1 MLQVTLQAM
10 AAKSALDKEMMMMT
24 KRFVLALA
32 LISIVFASGSLLK
45 VRAGSGFDNSSLN
58 GTYGFAFSGLI
69 AKGNHPFC
77 IGGSWNFHGDG
88 TFDGSDTVNL
98 DGSVTPRTYSGT
110 YSINSDG
117 SGSAQYTT
125 SNGTK
130 HTRNLEIVNQGNTVE
145 FVQTEI
151 DILSAGSLI

>member
-1 MLQVTLQAM
+1 
-10 AAKSALDKEMMMMT
+10 MT
-24 KRFVLALA
+24 IMKRFSLA
-32 LISIVFASGSLLK
+32 LILISLLFMSGSLVK

-88 TFDGSDTVNL
+88 TFDGSDTVNV

-110 YSINSDG
+110 YSINPDS

-125 SNGTK
+125 SNGTN

-145 FVQTEI
+145 FVQTEV
-151 DILSAGSLI
+151 DIVSAGSLIKQ